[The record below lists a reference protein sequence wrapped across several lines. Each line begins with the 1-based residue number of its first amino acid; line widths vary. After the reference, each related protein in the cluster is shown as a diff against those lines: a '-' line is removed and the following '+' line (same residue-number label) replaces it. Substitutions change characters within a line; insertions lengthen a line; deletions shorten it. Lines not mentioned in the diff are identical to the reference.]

1 MKKDILKPKMDD
13 SGFFRNQ
20 TKVVRVIITNKMC
33 YPKCRV
39 RWLIPCISPK
49 NDIMDIDEFQKKEFY
64 SIRVPG
70 KFRSDYSEG
79 YVSDLDEQEYLHEFM
94 KEHSLQNC
102 IVVLNYLN
110 ERRRCYLKEICD
122 GWLLVRSPEC
132 YVELLS
138 ETEPV
143 NQEYEKVVYYSYD
156 FSDEYQ
162 LVEGSKEKLEKES
175 EYRLM
180 KCLHQY
186 NKKQIIKMY
195 ELYMRI
201 HEQMSWKKR
210 IKSCWQSLLE
220 MFS

>member
-20 TKVVRVIITNKMC
+20 TKVVRVIITNEMC

-122 GWLLVRSPEC
+122 GCFGRLPEC

-138 ETEPV
+138 ETEPI
-143 NQEYEKVVYYSYD
+143 NQEYEKVLYYSYD
-156 FSDEYQ
+156 FPDEYQ
-162 LVEGSKEKLEKES
+162 LVEGSKEKLEEES

-180 KCLHQY
+180 KSLHQY
-186 NKKQIIKMY
+186 NKKQIIKIH

-210 IKSCWQSLLE
+210 IKTCWKNLLE
-220 MFS
+220 RFS